1 MCQRFEAGEAAG
13 QGWKDTV
20 LPRHFPWMASL
31 CRCVVGR
38 NELGGGGGSGTLSR
52 VQVLPSQSVSLIG
65 ENPPEV
71 Y

>member
-1 MCQRFEAGEAAG
+1 MRQRFEGNEVAG
-13 QGWKDTV
+13 QVWKDTV

-38 NELGGGGGSGTLSR
+38 NDLGVRGESGTLSR
-52 VQVLPSQSVSLIG
+52 AQALPSRSVSLIG
-65 ENPPEV
+65 ANPPEV